1 MESEK
6 FPISNQVMTTRKDN
20 NFFVRNRRKKN
31 AENTYIDK
39 KNLKCA
45 QKMHIKK
52 ETITNVKYD
61 MH

>member
-45 QKMHIKK
+45 QKNAHKK
-52 ETITNVKYD
+52 GDNY
-61 MH
+61 